1 MFNMIT
7 DITFNKHINIYYMTY
22 KDALEPKIWL
32 KMRNRD
38 NRYNSLIIIYGRHI
52 YDNKGWRNATSN
64 IIHFQKLFRR
74 YIKKREKHELA
85 IILHNTILTND
96 VKWYISKYI

>member
-1 MFNMIT
+1 MFNIIT

-22 KDALEPKIWL
+22 KDSLEPKIWL

-96 VKWYISKYI
+96 VRWYISKYL